1 MGGASLVFGALA
13 LFIAS
18 EKSFLH
24 LSRNARRIFW
34 YLFSCALTVW
44 LIRWVHSLEG
54 AGMAWVLLSATLA
67 ASVVEDEVSKKL
79 GLTMLNIE
87 ATQRLRAA
95 LRSPEAQGKASARR
109 GGCGAGRACLASRAR
124 ERLWRTRRAPLCA
137 PLVPLL
143 PPSHLR
149 TTVHP
154 PTRAPP
160 HIALARPPRAQAERV
175 MDIVSSIS
183 RGRGYTLGAKQLVG
197 RVSGTTARLQRTL
210 RRVLEGAEED
220 ELNYLLCTINCP
232 AMVEVC
238 GHATMDL
245 LVRERLPELT
255 TVARAVLVDALQKL
269 GLRYRPRRQQWARDV
284 LVNTHGLQ
292 LGSIQTEVAEHFK
305 TEGQALAA
313 EFRRYSTTPGVMLKA
328 RPLPK
333 PCARA
338 CPREP
343 CLLGACRLRGFGG
356 AGARSRHG
364 ARPPWAGGGAG
375 AGAGVRRRAVGA
387 RAQVVSDIDDTLFSS
402 GGSWPAGIDNRY
414 PKKCYYP
421 GALTLYTELDR
432 CFTEKHQKAL
442 QRLMAAEE
450 AAGRVPRPPPAPPAA
465 AVARRRQAAEADEGA
480 GGWAEEG
487 AGAGPHTSA
496 TPPVPV
502 PAGPPPR
509 SPSPPAERAGSVEGR
524 ESSSGWPL
532 RRSESAAT
540 PRSPSPAQTP
550 ASSAMPSGSVGGSLW
565 GESSIAN
572 GGNGGSA
579 RTTGRSAL
587 TSSLSSALR
596 PLHVPRPEVTP
607 PPRPP
612 PEPGPG
618 PPHARTHQEGSN
630 LGLTEAE
637 AYSKYFEPLVGREL
651 RTAPSMLTGSLSS
664 GPKALLHYVLG
675 WAPPEVADNPRTAS
689 SALFQTLAAKK
700 LSRFR
705 EFAAAWPE
713 CCFLFLGDNGQGDV
727 LCAEVLWSS
736 MRPGAGG
743 GGKSRLLACLVHKV
757 APIAATYSMVRSKA
771 GDKATWITAWKQR
784 NIHLSKSHAFT
795 LGLLDVQGLHRKDLK
810 TARYYLPPEMGLP
823 SLLLAE
829 AAAGSL
835 AGAPPPPP
843 SPARSLLGSSPPSV
857 SFHRMYGW
865 TASMTEHA
873 EAVMD

>member
-95 LRSPEAQGKASARR
+95 LRSPEAQGK
-109 GGCGAGRACLASRAR
+109 
-124 ERLWRTRRAPLCA
+124 
-137 PLVPLL
+137 
-143 PPSHLR
+143 
-149 TTVHP
+149 
-154 PTRAPP
+154 
-160 HIALARPPRAQAERV
+160 AERV

-292 LGSIQTEVAEHFK
+292 LTYLKCYLDDGGDFHSTYKLMSHDLQGSIQTEVAEHFK

-313 EFRRYSTTPGVMLKA
+313 EFRRYSTTPGVMLK
-328 RPLPK
+328 
-333 PCARA
+333 
-338 CPREP
+338 
-343 CLLGACRLRGFGG
+343 
-356 AGARSRHG
+356 
-364 ARPPWAGGGAG
+364 
-375 AGAGVRRRAVGA
+375 
-387 RAQVVSDIDDTLFSS
+387 VVSDIDDTLFSS

-442 QRLMAAEE
+442 
-450 AAGRVPRPPPAPPAA
+450 
-465 AVARRRQAAEADEGA
+465 
-480 GGWAEEG
+480 
-487 AGAGPHTSA
+487 
-496 TPPVPV
+496 
-502 PAGPPPR
+502 
-509 SPSPPAERAGSVEGR
+509 
-524 ESSSGWPL
+524 
-532 RRSESAAT
+532 
-540 PRSPSPAQTP
+540 
-550 ASSAMPSGSVGGSLW
+550 
-565 GESSIAN
+565 
-572 GGNGGSA
+572 
-579 RTTGRSAL
+579 
-587 TSSLSSALR
+587 
-596 PLHVPRPEVTP
+596 
-607 PPRPP
+607 
-612 PEPGPG
+612 
-618 PPHARTHQEGSN
+618 
-630 LGLTEAE
+630 
-637 AYSKYFEPLVGREL
+637 
-651 RTAPSMLTGSLSS
+651 
-664 GPKALLHYVLG
+664 LHYVLG

-713 CCFLFLGDNGQGDV
+713 SCFLFLGDNGQGDV

-784 NIHLSKSHAFT
+784 NIHLSKSHVGIAVQAFT
-795 LGLLDVQGLHRKDLK
+795 LGLLDVQGLHRVCAAAVMDFRRIWARYSGRHAGRHLPRALAHLQKDLK

-835 AGAPPPPP
+835 ASAPPPPP